1 MKGLSHCLSGAER
14 RQKMAKMKLGINGF
28 GRIGR
33 IFYRA
38 ALKNQEFMNSFEVVA
53 VNDITDPGTLA
64 HLLKYDSIHRTLD
77 AKVEVT
83 KGGISVNGKEIKV
96 LMERDPANLPWK
108 TMGVEYVLE
117 STGLF
122 TKEAEAAKHIS
133 AGASKVMISAPAEKT
148 TPTFVLGVNEDK
160 YDPKKHNIISMASCT
175 TNSLAPMAKV
185 LNDNFGFVRGFMTT
199 VHAYTNDQRIQ
210 DLPHKD
216 LRRARAAALSII
228 PTSTGAARAIGL
240 VIPELDGKM
249 DGIAMRVPVP
259 DASVT
264 DLVTEVSKPVSKDQV
279 NDAFKRAAGSRLRG
293 ILEYTE
299 EPIVSADVIGNSAS
313 SIIDGLTTNVVQG
326 TLVKMLSWYDNEW
339 GYSCRLADMFVYMAK
354 Q

>member
-1 MKGLSHCLSGAER
+1 
-14 RQKMAKMKLGINGF
+14 MAKIKLGINGF

-38 ALKNQEFMNSFEVVA
+38 ALKNREFMNTFEVVA
-53 VNDITDPGTLA
+53 VNDITDPRTLA
-64 HLLKYDSIHRTLD
+64 QLLKYDSIHRTLD
-77 AKVEVT
+77 ARVDVT
-83 KGGISVNGKEIKV
+83 KDGISVNGVEIKV
-96 LMERDPANLPWK
+96 LMEKDPVNLPWK
-108 TMGVEYVLE
+108 SLGVEYVLE

-122 TKEAEAAKHIS
+122 TKEVDAAKHIS

-160 YDPKKHNIISMASCT
+160 YDPDKHNIISMASCT

-185 LNDNFGFVRGFMTT
+185 LSDNFGVVRGFMTT
-199 VHAYTNDQRIQ
+199 VHAYTNDQRIL

-259 DASVT
+259 DGSVT
-264 DLVTEVSKPVSKDQV
+264 DLVTEVSKPVTKEQV
-279 NDAFKRAAGSRLRG
+279 NEAFRKAANSSRLRG

-299 EPIVSADVIGNSAS
+299 DPVVSADVIGNPAS
-313 SIIDGLTTNVVQG
+313 SIIDGLTTNVIGG
-326 TLVKMLSWYDNEW
+326 TLVKTLSWYDNEW

>member
-1 MKGLSHCLSGAER
+1 
-14 RQKMAKMKLGINGF
+14 
-28 GRIGR
+28 
-33 IFYRA
+33 
-38 ALKNQEFMNSFEVVA
+38 MNTFEVVA
-53 VNDITDPGTLA
+53 VNDITDPRTLA
-64 HLLKYDSIHRTLD
+64 QLLKYDSIHRTLD
-77 AKVEVT
+77 ARVDVT
-83 KGGISVNGKEIKV
+83 KDGIYVNGVEIKV
-96 LMERDPANLPWK
+96 LMEKEPVNLPWK
-108 TMGVEYVLE
+108 SLGVEYVLE

-122 TKEAEAAKHIS
+122 TKEVDAAKHIS

-160 YDPKKHNIISMASCT
+160 YDPDKHNIISMASCT
-175 TNSLAPMAKV
+175 TNSLAPMVKV
-185 LNDNFGFVRGFMTT
+185 LSDNFGVVRGFMTT
-199 VHAYTNDQRIQ
+199 VHAYTNDQRIL

-259 DASVT
+259 DGSVT
-264 DLVTEVSKPVSKDQV
+264 DLVTEVSKPVTKEQV
-279 NDAFKRAAGSRLRG
+279 NEAFRKAANSNRLRG

-299 EPIVSADVIGNSAS
+299 DPVVSADVIGNPAS
-313 SIIDGLTTNVVQG
+313 SIIDGLTTNVIGG
-326 TLVKMLSWYDNEW
+326 TLVKTLSWYDNEW